1 MKIKKIKH
9 NKINIIN
16 SSLLNL
22 KVYLSMHTFKSYYS
36 KNQDSIYLE
45 LKMNKLLLH
54 LKKSLTLLYH
64 FYCRKK
70 YTICRI

>member
-16 SSLLNL
+16 SFLLNL

-64 FYCRKK
+64 FHCRKK